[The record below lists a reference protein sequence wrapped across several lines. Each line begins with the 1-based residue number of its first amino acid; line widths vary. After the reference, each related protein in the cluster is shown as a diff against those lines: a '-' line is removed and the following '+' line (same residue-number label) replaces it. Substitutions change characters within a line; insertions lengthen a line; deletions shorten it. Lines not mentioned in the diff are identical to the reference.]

1 MNNRKHL
8 PSILCVVFVV
18 TCCSAAWAQSDASNQ
33 FAAVTGM
40 GSSVRWDVAGP
51 HAAVTLTV
59 STPDGQVIR
68 KEFTAGNSPEFRLV
82 DANGE
87 RLPDGQ
93 YVYEIRVTPNIAK
106 EVREKLKDARLK
118 GNSDEVQRDF
128 KKRGVLPSRPQVQS
142 GSFSVVNGMI
152 IVAGAASEGE
162 RPGRA
167 AVDQPTQP
175 TTPAAPAAVATSSG
189 RTNFKIRRHHPLFM
203 VFDQVIP
210 DDLIVQ
216 GSICS
221 GFDCVNNENFGTDT
235 IRVKENNVRIQ
246 FDDTSSSAGFA
257 TNNWQL
263 RANDQAS
270 GGSSFFGIVDQGA
283 TGNGE
288 TGTIVMAVDAGAPA
302 NSLRVASNGK
312 VGLRTATPGLDI
324 HANTSDTPAIRLEQN
339 NSGGFSAQTWDIGAN
354 EANFFVR
361 DLTGGSRLSFRIRP
375 GAPTSSIDIAA
386 SGNVGINNASPSTTL
401 DVSGNIVLVGSESGT
416 TTRTT
421 GTTKL
426 SRLAMPPFTSTNT
439 NVSLLVG
446 ATTATENIVVVGGG
460 AFGQSA
466 ATSISFNTAATTTT
480 DIGTERMKILSNG
493 RVGIGTAAPDQLFS
507 VNGDASKVG
516 GGSWQSFS
524 DARLKNISGPFKSGL
539 NAVMRLQPLR
549 YQYKPNN
556 PVGIT
561 PNGEHIGLAAQNV
574 QEVIPEAVTAN
585 SQGYLMVNN
594 DPIIWTM
601 LNAIKEQQQEI
612 QELKREVRRLRAN
625 NTRRRR
631 R

>member
-8 PSILCVVFVV
+8 PSILCVVLVI
-18 TCCSAAWAQSDASNQ
+18 TCCSAAWAQSDERSQ

-59 STPDGQVIR
+59 STPDGQVIS
-68 KEFTAGNSPEFRLV
+68 KEFSAGNSPEFRLI

-93 YVYEIRVTPNIAK
+93 YVYEIRVTPIIAK
-106 EVREKLKDARLK
+106 EVKDKLKVARDK
-118 GNSDEVQRDF
+118 GNADAVQRDF
-128 KKRGVLPSRPQVQS
+128 KKRGMLPSRAQVQS
-142 GSFSVVNGMI
+142 GSFSVVNGVI
-152 IVAGAASEGE
+152 IVAGAASEGA

-167 AVDQPTQP
+167 AVDQPAQ
-175 TTPAAPAAVATSSG
+175 PAAPAPAPSTG
-189 RTNFKIRRHHPLFM
+189 KTNFKIVRHHPRFM

-246 FDDTSSSAGFA
+246 FDDTSVSAGFA

-288 TGTIVMAVDAGAPA
+288 TGTIVMAVDAGAPG

-386 SGNVGINNASPSTTL
+386 SGNVGINNSSPSTTL
-401 DVSGNIVLVGSESGT
+401 DVSGNIVLVGSESGA

-446 ATTATENIVVVGGG
+446 ATTSTENIVVIGGG

-466 ATSISFNTAATTTT
+466 ATSVSFNTAATTTT

-493 RVGIGTAAPDQLFS
+493 RVGIGTATPDQLFS

-574 QEVIPEAVTAN
+574 QQVIPEAVTAN

-601 LNAIKEQQQEI
+601 LNAIKEQQQQI

>member
-1 MNNRKHL
+1 
-8 PSILCVVFVV
+8 ILCVVFVV
-18 TCCSAAWAQSDASNQ
+18 TCCSAAWAQSDDRSQ

-40 GSSVRWDVAGP
+40 GSSIRWDVAGP

-59 STPDGQVIR
+59 ATPDGQVIS
-68 KEFTAGNSPEFRLV
+68 KEFSAGNSPEFRLV

-93 YVYEIRVTPNIAK
+93 YVYEIRVTPIIGK
-106 EVREKLKDARLK
+106 EVKDKLKLSREK

-128 KKRGVLPSRPQVQS
+128 KRRGVLPSRAQVQS
-142 GSFSVVNGMI
+142 GSFTVTNGMVL
-152 IVAGAASEGE
+152 VAGAASEGG

-167 AVDQPTQP
+167 AVDQPAAP
-175 TTPAAPAAVATSSG
+175 TAPAAAAPSG
-189 RTNFKIRRHHPLFM
+189 RTNFKILRHHPSFM

-216 GSICS
+216 GSACV
-221 GFDCVNNENFGTDT
+221 GLDCVNNENFGFDT
-235 IRVKENNVRIQ
+235 IRVKENNTRIQ

-257 TNNWQL
+257 TNNWQI
-263 RANDQAS
+263 RANDSAS
-270 GGSSFFGIVDQGA
+270 GGASFLGIVDQGA
-283 TGNGE
+283 TANSD
-288 TGTIVMAVDAGAPA
+288 TGTIVFAVDAGAAA
-302 NSLRVASNGK
+302 NSLRVGSNSK
-312 VGLRTATPGLDI
+312 IGLRTATPALDI

-386 SGNVGINNASPSTTL
+386 SGNVGINNSSPSTTL
-401 DVSGNIVLVGSESGT
+401 DVSGNIVLVGSESGA
-416 TTRTT
+416 TTRTS

-439 NVSLLVG
+439 NVSLVVG
-446 ATTATENIVVVGGG
+446 ATTNTENIVVIGGG

-466 ATSISFNTAATTTT
+466 ATSVSFNTAATTTT
-480 DIGTERMKILSNG
+480 DIGTERMRILSNG
-493 RVGIGTAAPDQLFS
+493 RVGIGTATPDQLFS

-549 YQYKPNN
+549 YEYKPNN

-574 QEVIPEAVTAN
+574 QQVIPEAVTAN
-585 SQGYLMVNN
+585 AQGYLMVNN